1 MEAKFLTPKRKL
13 IVTMLMFSTLG
24 LVRHGI
30 LFPSGVVV
38 LFRAA
43 IGFLFLAALFAF
55 GVLSFSPETLLKHKK
70 RVILAGVITATDWIL
85 LFEAYRYTTVAIA
98 TMCYCMSSLI
108 FMLVSPF
115 FFGDKITLRKGLAMG
130 GAIFGMLFVSG
141 VINGELKGAL
151 GIALALLG
159 ALCYAAVMGIGK
171 SMNEVDGASL
181 ALVEFGVATVV
192 LIPFVWFTEDLT
204 LLQIDVRSVV
214 NTLILGI
221 VHTGLAYAM
230 WFNAIQHLPAPTISL
245 LSYIDPVS
253 AVFVSAVLLGEPLSP
268 VTAVGCVIVIAS
280 MVYSEV
286 GGRKGQEKAVLLESA
301 AELPLTQKEAIP
313 VSQRETNSIT
323 QSDAISFAQPEAISI
338 VQSEAIS
345 IQPSGNGTVRASNEW
360 RK

>member
-1 MEAKFLTPKRKL
+1 
-13 IVTMLMFSTLG
+13 
-24 LVRHGI
+24 
-30 LFPSGVVV
+30 
-38 LFRAA
+38 
-43 IGFLFLAALFAF
+43 
-55 GVLSFSPETLLKHKK
+55 
-70 RVILAGVITATDWIL
+70 
-85 LFEAYRYTTVAIA
+85 
-98 TMCYCMSSLI
+98 
-108 FMLVSPF
+108 
-115 FFGDKITLRKGLAMG
+115 
-130 GAIFGMLFVSG
+130 
-141 VINGELKGAL
+141 
-151 GIALALLG
+151 
-159 ALCYAAVMGIGK
+159 
-171 SMNEVDGASL
+171 MNEVDGASL

-280 MVYSEV
+280 MMYSEV

-313 VSQRETNSIT
+313 VLQRETNSIT

-338 VQSEAIS
+338 VQPEVIS